1 MIASF
6 DTLHILAYPFYHARP
21 LMTQHHCTVS
31 LVPVVAEVY
40 IGTADARGDEANQ
53 DFIVPWTLHLYGL
66 DLQRAAFL
74 AQNGRLNLAHFPVKM
89 MIHCSI
95 PLSLSFA
102 VRRPVAWV
110 ERNRFV
116 PA

>member
-31 LVPVVAEVY
+31 SVPVVAEVY
-40 IGTADARGDEANQ
+40 IGAADARGDEPNQ

-66 DLQRAAFL
+66 DLQGAAFL
-74 AQNGRLNLAHFPVKM
+74 AQNGRLNLVHFPFKM
-89 MIHCSI
+89 MIQCST

-102 VRRPVAWV
+102 VRRLVAWV
-110 ERNRFV
+110 KRNRFV